1 MSISTESVYVSAF
14 LLGCTIA
21 FSLGVYG
28 CGQEMKKSSYMDA
41 SQEICERFGEC
52 DDLRRRLAND

>member
-1 MSISTESVYVSAF
+1 MSNENVFVASF
-14 LLGCTIA
+14 LLGCTIV

-28 CGQEMKKSSYMDA
+28 CGHEMKKSKYINA
-41 SQEICERFGEC
+41 NQEICKRFGEC